1 LSHPEEMTPL
11 KFRAIQT
18 ALVGDWIAAIK
29 LNKKLLKNDPSDIE
43 TLNRLAFAFAV
54 LGKASEAKSAYKKV
68 LRIDTLN
75 EIAQKGLRRL
85 NGGLSYKNASSPAK
99 TNYIANI
106 FLEETGKTKVIELIN
121 VGDKRTIGRL
131 RTAEEL
137 ILCIKR
143 LKIFTLNTQNQYIG
157 MLPQDLGK
165 RLIKFLKSG
174 NEYEA
179 HVKSV
184 ENNRVTVFIRET
196 KRVSRFINQPSFIPV
211 EKTHLLF
218 DKKLTPLSSQTSDE

>member
-1 LSHPEEMTPL
+1 MTPL
-11 KFRAIQT
+11 KSRAIQT
-18 ALVGDWIAAIK
+18 ALVGDFAAAIK

-54 LGKASEAKSAYKKV
+54 LGKASQAKSAYKKV

-85 NGGLSYKNASSPAK
+85 NGGLSYKSASSPAK

-121 VGDKRTIGRL
+121 VGDKRTIDRL
-131 RTAEEL
+131 RTGEEL

-143 LKIFTLNTQNQYIG
+143 LKIFALNIQNQYIG

-165 RLIKFLKSG
+165 RLIKFLKGG

-179 HVKSV
+179 HIKSV
-184 ENNRVTVFIRET
+184 ENNRISVFIRET
-196 KRVSRFINQPSFIPV
+196 KRVSRFRNQPSFIPS

-218 DKKLTPLSSQTSDE
+218 DKKLTPLSFQESPE